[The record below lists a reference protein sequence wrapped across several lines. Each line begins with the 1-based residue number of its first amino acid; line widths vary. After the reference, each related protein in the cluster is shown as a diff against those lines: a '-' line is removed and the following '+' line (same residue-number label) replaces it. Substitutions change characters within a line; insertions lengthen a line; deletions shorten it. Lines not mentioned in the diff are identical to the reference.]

1 MLAFEKYTLYTIQG
15 GKLLA
20 GPYENYRDLLETVKL
35 MMQMM
40 MGWCCGKFEKLDKV
54 RSRGSFVGTT
64 ANNCLCLS
72 HTAGMRRLNV
82 NPKNADKF
90 SQ

>member
-54 RSRGSFVGTT
+54 GSRRAALWELPLLLQITAFVF
-64 ANNCLCLS
+64 
-72 HTAGMRRLNV
+72 HTLLG
-82 NPKNADKF
+82 
-90 SQ
+90 